1 MREKQSTSK
10 GVVFGIGIIALA
22 CFFVSYAADYDL
34 LIRNGTIY
42 DGGGGPPFVGDVAI
56 NEDLVVR
63 ELMAQVAE
71 RAGEVARAAGAL
83 DVDIPNL
90 LEPGLENY
98 YDYMH
103 FTPKG
108 AERVASLIA
117 EAMAA
122 EGKDLA

>member
-1 MREKQSTSK
+1 MWNFGQGEIYATE
-10 GVVFGIGIIALA
+10 VVT
-22 CFFVSYAADYDL
+22 YYTH
-34 LIRNGTIY
+34 R
-42 DGGGGPPFVGDVAI
+42 
-56 NEDLVVR
+56 VVR